1 MTETLAAANLGALAI
16 AFFAA
21 FALVFL
27 RALQQRNI
35 AAARIAWLVPVSV
48 VYTFAEA
55 VVIIAVARDGF
66 HVPLLLSVGIGAGL
80 GAIVA
85 VKFSQRVFHD

>member
-1 MTETLAAANLGALAI
+1 MFAP
-16 AFFAA
+16 FAA
-21 FALVFL
+21 SFALVFL

-35 AAARIAWLVPVSV
+35 AAARFGWLIPTSV

-55 VVIIAVARDGF
+55 FVIIAVARQGF
-66 HVPLLLSVGIGAGL
+66 HVPLLLAVGLGAGC

-85 VKFSQRVFHD
+85 VKFSQKVFHD